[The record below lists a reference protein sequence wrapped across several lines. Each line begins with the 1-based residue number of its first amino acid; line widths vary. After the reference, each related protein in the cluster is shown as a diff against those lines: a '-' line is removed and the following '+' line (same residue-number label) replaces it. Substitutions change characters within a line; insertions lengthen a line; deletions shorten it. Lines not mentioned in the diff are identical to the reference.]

1 MLILDTSAVIELLNG
16 TDKGKKVVELVK
28 DKPLAITSFT
38 VYELLLGMREDEKEV
53 TENFIKSVSILNF
66 DLESSRK
73 SVIIEKRLKK
83 KGTPINKVDVF
94 ISAICSL
101 KSSILISGDKDF
113 SKIEEINFKLI

>member
-16 TDKGKKVVELVK
+16 TDKGKKVVEFVK

-53 TENFIKSVSILNF
+53 TENFIKSVNILDF

-73 SVIIEKRLKK
+73 SAIIEKRLKK

-113 SKIEEINFKLI
+113 SKIEEINLKLI